1 MILHG
6 HNESSPSTPNQADV
20 IFLTP
25 IITTKQISKRKE
37 ADFLNSGR
45 PPLDAYSIVV
55 LAAKVSIFL
64 GIFLVIAV
72 TLYTVKMHYDDKL
85 EMQGSLAELY
95 RRGIISQPISNGMM
109 DNGTLFKLRASTAN
123 NENAP
128 TDYNRVFENFDL
140 ELLSTTRQTTSI
152 TANFAYQNTVADRF
166 RLLGQVEV
174 GTSEG
179 ATLTTQEL
187 LIDFVSR
194 RAETTT
200 SVKIENIDSTLH
212 AGKLTVIDFNTSE
225 ELLVFSNG
233 VDVVFDENLNN
244 Q

>member
-1 MILHG
+1 M
-6 HNESSPSTPNQADV
+6 
-20 IFLTP
+20 
-25 IITTKQISKRKE
+25 
-37 ADFLNSGR
+37 NSGR

-55 LAAKVSIFL
+55 LVAKVSIFF
-64 GIFLVIAV
+64 GIFLVISI
-72 TLYTVKMHYDDKL
+72 TLYTVKMHYDHKL
-85 EMQGSLAELY
+85 EMQDSLAELY

-109 DNGTLFKLRASTAN
+109 DNGTLFKLTASTAN
-123 NENAP
+123 KENAP
-128 TDYNRVFENFDL
+128 TDYNRLFENFDL
-140 ELLSTTRQTTSI
+140 ELLSTTRQRTSI

-187 LIDFVSR
+187 LIDFVNR
-194 RAETTT
+194 KAETTT
-200 SVKIENIDSTLH
+200 SVKIESIDSTLH